1 MTVNQ
6 EEVTTAIAVG
16 RSVAQGDDAEA
27 AEATVRLARRAG
39 PDAVRFL
46 RHIVRAERGVSIP
59 QQVRAACAL
68 LEVGRF
74 LGPSAEARSTEA
86 LRGQA
91 GADGRAEAGETS

>member
-1 MTVNQ
+1 MTINQ

-74 LGPSAEARSTEA
+74 LGPSAEARATEA
-86 LRGQA
+86 FRGVA
-91 GADGRAEAGETS
+91 GADGAPERNDA